1 MKNYLKDTALLNYR
15 EQSIVNLIDSQNWN
29 NLNEFDKIGAIYD
42 YVQNVILLGYNKYDN
57 LTATQVIADGLGQ
70 CNTKATLLMA
80 LLRAV
85 SIPCRLHGTKV
96 TKVFQRSLM
105 SKFMAKLAPPLI
117 VHTWAEVY
125 YNGEWL
131 SLEGVITDKA
141 YISGVQ
147 KLFPKCKGKFFDYAI
162 AVKDFGNLQIDWK
175 GENTT
180 VQQQAV
186 VEDLGVFD
194 TPDEFYSEYKQ
205 TYRGLKKFTYENIGR
220 KIMTKK
226 VAKIRQGKI
235 KNSTKIRE

>member
-1 MKNYLKDTALLNYR
+1 MENYLKNTAMLNY
-15 EQSIVNLIDSQNWN
+15 QTQQITDLINKQKWN

-42 YVQNVILLGYNKYDN
+42 YVQNKILLGYNKYDN
-57 LTATQVIADGLGQ
+57 LTATQVLTDGIGQ
-70 CNTKATLLMA
+70 CNTKATLIMA

-85 SIPCRLHGTKV
+85 GVPCRLHGTKV

-105 SKFMAKLAPPLI
+105 PKIMAKLAPPLI

-131 SLEGVITDKA
+131 SLEGAITDKA
-141 YISGVQ
+141 YISGLQ
-147 KLFPKCKGKFFDYAI
+147 KKFPDYNGKFFDYAV
-162 AVKDFGNLQIDWK
+162 AVKDFSNLQIDWK

-186 VEDLGVFD
+186 IKDLGVYD
-194 TPDEFYSEYKQ
+194 TPDDFYAEYKQ
-205 TYRGLKKFTYENIGR
+205 EYRGIKKFMYENIGR

-226 VAKIRQGKI
+226 VAKIRRYG
-235 KNSTKIRE
+235 E

>member
-1 MKNYLKDTALLNYR
+1 MEKYLKSTAMLNY
-15 EQSIVNLIDSQNWN
+15 QAQQIVDLINKQKWN

-42 YVQNVILLGYNKYDN
+42 YVQNKILLGYNKYDN
-57 LTATQVIADGLGQ
+57 LTATQVLADGIGQ
-70 CNTKATLLMA
+70 CNTKATLIMA
-80 LLRAV
+80 LLRAAGV
-85 SIPCRLHGTKV
+85 PCRLHGTKV

-105 SKFMAKLAPPLI
+105 PKIMAKLAPPFI

-125 YNGEWL
+125 YNGKWL

-141 YISGVQ
+141 YITGLQ
-147 KLFPKCKGKFFDYAI
+147 KLNPEYKGEFFDYAV
-162 AVKDFGNLQIDWK
+162 AVKDFSNLQIDWK

-186 VEDLGVFD
+186 VEDLGVFE

-205 TYRGLKKFTYENIGR
+205 TYRGIKKFMYENIGR

-226 VAKIRQGKI
+226 VAKIRQVKSH
-235 KNSTKIRE
+235 KKK

>member
-1 MKNYLKDTALLNYR
+1 MKKYLKDTAMLNYHAQ
-15 EQSIVNLIDSQNWN
+15 EIADLINARKWN
-29 NLNEFDKIGAIYD
+29 DLKEFEKIGAIYY
-42 YVQNVILLGYNKYDN
+42 YVQNSVLLGYNKYDN
-57 LTATQVIADGLGQ
+57 LTATQVLKDGFGQ

-85 SIPCRLHGTKV
+85 GIPCRLHGTKV

-105 SKFMAKLAPPLI
+105 PAIMAKLAPPLI

-125 YNGEWL
+125 YNGAWL

-141 YISGVQ
+141 YICGVQ
-147 KLFPKCKGKFFDYAI
+147 KLYPDHKGKFFDYAV
-162 AVKDFGNLQIDWK
+162 AVQDLSNLKIDWK
-175 GENTT
+175 GKDTT

-194 TPDEFYSEYKQ
+194 TPDEFYSKYRQ
-205 TYRGLKKFTYENIGR
+205 TYRGLKKFMYENIGR

-226 VAKIRQGKI
+226 VAKIRRYNVK
-235 KNSTKIRE
+235 